1 MLSVMDSCL
10 KGRSGQWSSL
20 VLLFARTGLGYVG
33 DIMWSVCQELSAHNE
48 VQKDSECRNDKIE
61 AFLASPCFNL
71 IFPSFNYVSQPFL
84 KQKIEQAVG
93 MH

>member
-33 DIMWSVCQELSAHNE
+33 DIMWSFCQELSARNE

-61 AFLASPCFNL
+61 AFLTSP
-71 IFPSFNYVSQPFL
+71 FPSFNYVSQPFL